1 MAYTAQQI
9 IDLVN
14 KGAGPTGMHSGS
26 DQAAEL
32 AALHITIAAAMKQL
46 QSDMGEKWQGDA
58 AGQAYAGA
66 GPLIQASQ
74 VSGDHLE
81 QAQTLYTG
89 QGSSF
94 SDLHSKIAGVGN
106 LGTKPS
112 DDLVSDTPFS
122 FLSNRAD
129 EIDAYNQKAQQV
141 VDGYGVYHAQ
151 STDNSGRWQAPSN
164 YGELSLPPAGGDI
177 KAAPPATP
185 GGPGAGGTG
194 NTGRTGGQ
202 PGGGTSHSG
211 GGSGGSGGGGG
222 QGGSQSGGAGGN
234 GGQQHS
240 APGSVGSVPV
250 HAPALNPGHT
260 SAAGYVPPS
269 SSSGGPGGFGNQP
282 SGGYPGGGGFGPG
295 SGSGGGGSSDFGPG
309 AGGFGAGGFGGGGFS
324 GGGSSSGGSGGSSGG
339 GLGGR
344 GSGSYSGGSGSGS
357 SAGELGAGK
366 GSGAGSMGGEPG
378 SARLG
383 GASTSGAAGRPGT
396 SGAGGMGRGG
406 KGEGEEDA
414 EHQRPA
420 YLLEPDP
427 EDALIGELPRVAPP
441 VIGL

>member
-32 AALHITIAAAMKQL
+32 AALHITIALAMKQL

-81 QAQTLYTG
+81 QAQDLYTG

-94 SDLHSKIAGVGN
+94 SDLQNKVAAVGN

-112 DDLVSDTPFS
+112 DDMFSDTPFS
-122 FLSNRAD
+122 FLSNRAA
-129 EIDAYNQKAQQV
+129 EIDAYNQKSQQV

-151 STDNSGRWQAPSN
+151 STDNSGRWAAPSN
-164 YGELSLPPAGGDI
+164 YGDLNLPPAGGDI
-177 KAAPPATP
+177 KAAPSTV
-185 GGPGAGGTG
+185 GGPGTG
-194 NTGRTGGQ
+194 NTGASGHVGGP
-202 PGGGTSHSG
+202 PGGSHFDHNDAGIVGGGHGGPQSG
-211 GGSGGSGGGGG
+211 GPGGSGG
-222 QGGSQSGGAGGN
+222 
-234 GGQQHS
+234 QQPG
-240 APGSVGSVPV
+240 APGSGGPAPV
-250 HAPALNPGHT
+250 HAPALAPGKT
-260 SAAGYVPPS
+260 STASYVPPPS
-269 SSSGGPGGFGNQP
+269 SSGGFGNQP
-282 SGGYPGGGGFGPG
+282 PAGYSSSGGFGPG
-295 SGSGGGGSSDFGPG
+295 AGGAGSSDFGPG
-309 AGGFGAGGFGGGGFS
+309 AGGFGGGFGS
-324 GGGSSSGGSGGSSGG
+324 VGGSGGSGSSVGGSGG
-339 GLGGR
+339 
-344 GSGSYSGGSGSGS
+344 YSGGSGS

-378 SARLG
+378 NARPG
-383 GASTSGAAGRPGT
+383 GGPVSGTTGRPGT
-396 SGAGGMGRGG
+396 PGPGGMGRGG
-406 KGEGEEDA
+406 KTEREEDA
-414 EHQRPA
+414 EHHRPD

-427 EDALIGELPRVAPP
+427 ENALIGDLPRTAPP